1 MHGPRAVQDAV
12 LSSVF
17 VTFWS
22 SRGCDIPH
30 FAAAVTD
37 DLITHRF
44 AAVARSRGSLS
55 MHDSSLG
62 SLSMHDSSLRSTPN
76 DSAKSA
82 IAGFLQAS
90 DFGGSSVDD
99 PAR

>member
-17 VTFWS
+17 VTFLS
-22 SRGCDIPH
+22 SRGWDIPH

-44 AAVARSRGSLS
+44 AAVARS
-55 MHDSSLG
+55 LG
-62 SLSMHDSSLRSTPN
+62 SKSTPN

-90 DFGGSSVDD
+90 DFGGASVDD